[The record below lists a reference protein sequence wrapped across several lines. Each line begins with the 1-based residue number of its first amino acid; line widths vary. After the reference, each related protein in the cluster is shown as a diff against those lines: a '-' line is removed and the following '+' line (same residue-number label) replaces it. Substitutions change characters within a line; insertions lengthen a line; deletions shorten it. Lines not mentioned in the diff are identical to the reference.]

1 MNLEEMKDFFKES
14 IFEEMQKNI
23 VLWIAMADTLNAPR
37 KKIVRKMMR
46 LMTSMA
52 SEMVNDIEKVEM
64 IAVNEE
70 ELKKQMEEI
79 DG

>member
-1 MNLEEMKDFFKES
+1 MNAEEMRDFFKES
-14 IFEEMQKNI
+14 IFEEMQRNI
-23 VLWIAMADTLNAPR
+23 TLWIALADMFNAPR

-52 SEMVNDIEKVEM
+52 NEMVKDIEKVEM

>member
-52 SEMVNDIEKVEM
+52 NEMVNNIEKVEM